1 MNAQAENSGKGR
13 LTGTKFWML
22 FVGFFGLIIVVNLF
36 MAYKALSTFPGLEVS
51 SSYADSQDFDV
62 RRDAQLA
69 LGWQASVETR
79 ADATGKT
86 LILHLN
92 DETGAPVI
100 PAHMDALLT
109 RPTNQTQDQKLAL
122 QFINGAWQAPAVLD
136 RGWWR
141 LRLTGLAEDGTE
153 YRHNITFWMD

>member
-1 MNAQAENSGKGR
+1 MNAPANNLTKGR
-13 LTGTKFWML
+13 LTGAKFWML

-79 ADATGKT
+79 ADATGTT
-86 LILHLN
+86 LILHLD

-100 PAHMDALLT
+100 PAQMDALLT
-109 RPTNQTQDQKLAL
+109 RPTNQTQDQQLAL
-122 QFINGAWQAPAVLD
+122 QFIDGAWQAPAVLD
-136 RGWWR
+136 RGRWR
-141 LRLTGLAEDGTE
+141 LRLTGLADDGTE